1 MLYEEPFAGGIYS
14 INDISI
20 STCPKGTNSLVN
32 ENGTTVCCNGMLLG
46 STCQG
51 TEVCS
56 LSGSTDKMPSCSEY
70 YGQYLESKGSTL
82 CPPSMPNYY
91 ESLDGKSR
99 GCTSGKR
106 IPDGTSP
113 ASINKENCVIYPTE
127 AEDNK
132 KMNSCRNIALTDKT
146 FCFPNNRP
154 AHDAAT
160 KLLQKDIQYG
170 DNATPYILCTHYSS
184 DAPSPG
190 TNNCKDVASY
200 INSLRIG
207 YKNGLLNMS
216 PDQIMQNINNSED
229 IFMKTGFCSVYELAF
244 INKTISGD
252 DIKDLNVFPTLKLA
266 SEGGEPAMR
275 RANRLAREEA
285 ERKAREEL
293 ERQKR
298 EDEERQRRLKEEQD
312 TIIFNE
318 YNKKMLNLQNEAL
331 ERTRLENVQ
340 IRANQR
346 GGWEAG
352 VDWAKVGRLR
362 QAGQGNIAD
371 NWIRRYR
378 NGESVGYHD
387 Y

>member
-14 INDISI
+14 TNDISI

-32 ENGTTVCCNGMLLG
+32 SNGTTVCCNGTLLG
-46 STCQG
+46 SSCQG

-70 YGQYLESKGSTL
+70 YGQYLESKGATS
-82 CPPSMPNYY
+82 CPTSMPNYF
-91 ESLDGKSR
+91 ESLDGKYR

-106 IPDGTSP
+106 TPDGTSP
-113 ASINKENCVIYPTE
+113 AKSNQQQCIIYATE

-132 KMNSCRNIALTDKT
+132 KLNSCRNMVTKDNT
-146 FCFPNNRP
+146 FCFPNNRS
-154 AHDAAT
+154 ADNAST
-160 KLLQKDIQYG
+160 KIIQKDIQYG
-170 DNATPYILCTHYSS
+170 DNATPYVLCTYYSS
-184 DAPSPG
+184 DGPVAG
-190 TNNCKDVASY
+190 TNNCKDVVSY
-200 INSLRIG
+200 TNSLRMLH
-207 YKNGLLNMS
+207 KNGLLSMS
-216 PDQIMQNINNSED
+216 PDQIMRNINNSED
-229 IFMKTGFCSVYELAF
+229 IFMKTGFCSVLELYS

-252 DIKDLNVFPTLKLA
+252 DVKDLNIFPTLKLA
-266 SEGGEPAMR
+266 SEGGEPGMR

-285 ERKAREEL
+285 ERKAREEA
-293 ERQKR
+293 ERRRHEEIERIMR
-298 EDEERQRRLKEEQD
+298 EKEEARMREEE
-312 TIIFNE
+312 FE
-318 YNKKMLNLQNEAL
+318 RSKKFHAINLEN
-331 ERTRLENVQ
+331 TRLENVK

-362 QAGQGNIAD
+362 EQGRGHIAD

-378 NGESVGYHD
+378 NGENVGYHE